1 MTRTEPNV
9 SDCIFNTILGFLLP
23 FFLAGAGG
31 NQETAKAAIRELVNA
46 YSAGTPRELDL
57 AGRIVGFAIVAMDN
71 LRLSMTPGLS
81 DTNLLRYRCNAVTL
95 SRSSETARKMLDT
108 LQAGREV
115 KREVPRPS
123 VAAAPP
129 APKLVVPASAPA
141 AAKPVVPASASVTA
155 KLPNGGV
162 PDFPMDIETMKRDA
176 RIMMA
181 AFSKNGASRFP
192 DPDAAIRAVAKP
204 GFGADRR
211 ASAG

>member
-1 MTRTEPNV
+1 MTQTEPNV
-9 SDCIFNTILGFLLP
+9 SDCIFNTIVGFLVP

-31 NQETAKAAIRELVNA
+31 NQEIAKAAIRELVDA

-57 AGRIVGFAIVAMDN
+57 AGRVVGFSIVALDN

-81 DTNLLRYRCNAVTL
+81 DTKLLRYRCNAVTL
-95 SRSSETARKMLDT
+95 SRSSETARKMLDA
-108 LQAGREV
+108 LQAGQEV

-129 APKLVVPASAPA
+129 APK
-141 AAKPVVPASASVTA
+141 PVVPASASAVP

-162 PDFPMDIETMKRDA
+162 SEFPMDIETMKRDA

-181 AFSKNGASRFP
+181 AFSKNGATQSP
-192 DPDAAIRAVAKP
+192 DPHAAIRAVGTP
-204 GFGADRR
+204 GFGAGRR
-211 ASAG
+211 TSAG